1 METIYDIVLNI
12 SLVLVILGGIVFVVS
27 FAGCLGAL
35 RENTVRIRYG
45 YAHTNSNNFTTI
57 RNQIKTN
64 LFFPSRQC
72 LLKFYSMCLLL
83 VFLLE
88 MAIAI
93 VGFVFPHNMNTFL
106 EDSLTEKI
114 IHTYRD
120 DPDLQNFIDFA
131 QQEFKCCGLSNA
143 GYMDWGKNEYFN
155 CSSPR
160 CVIICQIIVS

>member
-1 METIYDIVLNI
+1 
-12 SLVLVILGGIVFVVS
+12 
-27 FAGCLGAL
+27 
-35 RENTVRIRYG
+35 
-45 YAHTNSNNFTTI
+45 
-57 RNQIKTN
+57 
-64 LFFPSRQC
+64 
-72 LLKFYSMCLLL
+72 MCLLL

-93 VGFVFPHNMNTFL
+93 VGFVFPHNMNAFL
-106 EDSLTEKI
+106 EESLTEKI

-131 QQEFKCCGLSNA
+131 QQEFKCCGLSND

-160 CVIICQIIVS
+160 YCSALGFLTLTHTKQAALKTLLNPLTYLYTAFAHL